1 MSCLSSFLFTRISD
15 NTGLIN
21 PNDREYYSF
30 SINVTRLIKLRK
42 KMRSWGKV
50 NDVYLVTCW
59 KNWTTMLQNYDLYC
73 NKQLAWG
80 AFCHVFI
87 FQYPLMKRIWHYW
100 ILQTRNV
107 PFIFRSFVMLHM
119 GYRFFRLKDEHVK
132 LKLI

>member
-1 MSCLSSFLFTRISD
+1 MSCLSSFLFTSISD
-15 NTGLIN
+15 NTELIN

-42 KMRSWGKV
+42 KTRSWGKV

-59 KNWTTMLQNYDLYC
+59 KIGQQCYKITICTVISNLHEVPYC
-73 NKQLAWG
+73 Y
-80 AFCHVFI
+80 VFI
-87 FQYPLMKRIWHYW
+87 FQYPLMKRIWHHR

-119 GYRFFRLKDEHVK
+119 GYRVFRLKDEHVK

>member
-1 MSCLSSFLFTRISD
+1 MSCLSFLFTRISD
-15 NTGLIN
+15 NTELIN

-80 AFCHVFI
+80 AYCHMFI
-87 FQYPLMKRIWHYW
+87 FQYPLMKRIWHHW